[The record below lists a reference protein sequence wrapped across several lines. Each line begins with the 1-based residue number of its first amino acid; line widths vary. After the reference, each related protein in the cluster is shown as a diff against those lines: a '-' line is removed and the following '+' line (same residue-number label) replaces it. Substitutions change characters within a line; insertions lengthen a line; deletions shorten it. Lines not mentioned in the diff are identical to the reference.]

1 MNSSITPDTES
12 IIEIINRIDN
22 HTIALPEFQRDFV
35 WDITRTYELFDSLA
49 RDVFIGSI
57 IYGIPSFGL
66 SVREID
72 TRPRT
77 GKGSRKK
84 LKTQYISEEE
94 IKIKTNTQNYKIVL
108 DGQQRIT
115 SIYRALKGI
124 DSVWLIFKNADELTE
139 IYRECKISEIPL
151 EELIYDIN
159 GNADNEH
166 ISIELTTVY
175 KKIEDS
181 LLEDDLYPIFSELE
195 YCNMLSTDEKKTN
208 FKSYIRFI
216 QKIEDLFKS
225 PKLVA
230 YFLLDMSADK
240 FALFFERS
248 NSLGISL
255 TFVDILVAKLI
266 SGFNLRKKIEEFE
279 DDNKDILLNREIIAR
294 TIAYLVSNEKKVD
307 KKYILSSLCADDFN
321 KHWDNVTY
329 LYKSSIEYL
338 SNNHFILNMSW
349 MPYPNTIIPIMMFL
363 NNLPNKNFSEM
374 NESQKDFFEFWYWN
388 SVLSQRYVSSTNE
401 TIISDSLMLTDIAKN
416 LKLTNK
422 YFLRK
427 LQTSITGYED
437 IISYNKK
444 GSAIYVALLNF
455 INYCAGG
462 LKNWNNS
469 NYISFSQKIDDH
481 HIFPREYL
489 NSLSDEGIDANLINS
504 VANRTLIPKITNI
517 KIGKKPPHVYMQEL
531 KEKENPN
538 FEDILINHMIP
549 ADTINGLY
557 EGFYID
563 FLEERAKLIFK
574 EIDNRINNKREIIEK
589 HFIKSPEKPSDYSG
603 SIAIFGTYKGKSITA
618 SFNIDL
624 QEVLYNGSKL
634 SPSSAANQAKI
645 NLGGKE
651 NVSTNGWKWWKY
663 KKDDG
668 TDSYLDD
675 HRM

>member
-1 MNSSITPDTES
+1 MNSSITPNTES
-12 IIEIINRIDN
+12 IIDIINRIDN
-22 HTIALPEFQRDFV
+22 HTISLPEFQRDFV

-72 TRPRT
+72 TRPRKGT
-77 GKGSRKK
+77 GSKK
-84 LKTQYISEEE
+84 NLQTQYISEEE
-94 IKIKTNTQNYKIVL
+94 IKIKTSTQNYKIVL

-124 DSVWLIFKNADELTE
+124 DSVWVIFKNADELAE
-139 IYRECKISEIPL
+139 IYSECKIFEIPL

-159 GNADNEH
+159 GKADSEH
-166 ISIELTTVY
+166 ISIELATVY
-175 KKIEDS
+175 QKIKNS
-181 LLEDDLYPIFSELE
+181 LLEDDLYPVFSELE
-195 YCNMLSTDEKKTN
+195 YCNTLSAEEQKTN

-255 TFVDILVAKLI
+255 TFIDILVAKLI

-279 DDNKDILLNREIIAR
+279 DNNKDILLNREIIAR
-294 TIAYLVSNEKKVD
+294 TIAYLVSNGKNVD

-321 KHWDNVTY
+321 KHWNNVTY
-329 LYKSSIEYL
+329 LYKSSIDYL

-349 MPYPNTIIPIMMFL
+349 MPYPNTIIPIMIFL
-363 NNLPNKNFSEM
+363 NNLPSKNFSEM

-401 TIISDSLMLTDIAKN
+401 TIIIDSLMLTDIAKN

-469 NYISFSQKIDDH
+469 NYISFSQKVDDH

-489 NSLSDEGIDANLINS
+489 NSLSDEGIDSNLINS

-517 KIGKKPPHVYMQEL
+517 KIGKKPPHVYMKEL
-531 KEKENPN
+531 KEIENPN

-549 ADTINGLY
+549 VETINGLY

-574 EIDNRINNKREIIEK
+574 EIDKRINNKRETIEK
-589 HFIKSPEKPSDYSG
+589 HFIKLPEKPSDYSG

-634 SPSSAANQAKI
+634 LLLTS
-645 NLGGKE
+645 
-651 NVSTNGWKWWKY
+651 
-663 KKDDG
+663 
-668 TDSYLDD
+668 
-675 HRM
+675 